1 MTDKADEAHAKS
13 ARHTAPKWSGHRH
26 PRVIAVA
33 LVALMAIAATWWGV
47 AHAPNQEGPAQPA
60 PEGTTADADASDAP
74 DENTTTA
81 QPEEEE
87 PTAPAAPT
95 EPPVEARGLRDVI
108 HTEGTPDSLASSQG
122 YAKLTQALGAL
133 EDQGHGVGVYLCDL
147 SSGAT
152 VTYRKDVRFYPASAF
167 KGPFAVALYEM
178 LVDTGKVGAGD
189 VSDLVS
195 SMIVNSDN
203 NAYTTLRKRYGIQM
217 FGSWLKSFG
226 FDPSGYG
233 GQHTYLVYNYPY
245 TTPDEFARMW
255 THMYDYLSSGSP
267 SASYLS
273 SLFEQRTTSAISNA
287 VGDRYTSWGKAGW
300 YPHAERD
307 GATAAT
313 VDAGIVFSTTGTYL
327 VVAMCDAPEDFDALT
342 RVCSALDATHDD
354 MVA

>member
-1 MTDKADEAHAKS
+1 MTDQADRAHYKGG
-13 ARHTAPKWSGHRH
+13 RRTAPGQTGHGC
-26 PRVIAVA
+26 PRAIAVA
-33 LVALMAIAATWWGV
+33 LTAALVIAATWWGV
-47 AHAPNQEGPAQPA
+47 SHTPSQGGPAQPA
-60 PEGTTADADASDAP
+60 AQETQADAG
-74 DENTTTA
+74 
-81 QPEEEE
+81 
-87 PTAPAAPT
+87 APAATEEAPEGET
-95 EPPVEARGLRDVI
+95 SSVPVVPEEPPVEARDLRDAI
-108 HTEGTPDSLASSQG
+108 QMGGTPDSLPSSQG
-122 YAKLTQALGAL
+122 YAKLTRAIGTL

-152 VTYRKDVRFYPASAF
+152 VTYRKDVRFYPASSF

-178 LVDTGKVGAGD
+178 LVDTGQVSSDD
-189 VSDLVS
+189 VDDLVS

-203 NAYTTLRKRYGIQM
+203 NAYTTLRKRYGMQM

-226 FDPSGYG
+226 FDPSDYG
-233 GQHTYLVYNYPY
+233 GQHTYRVYNYPY

-255 THMYDYLSSGSP
+255 AHMYAYLSSESP

-273 SLFEQRTTSAISNA
+273 SLFEQRSVSAISNA
-287 VGDRYTSWGKAGW
+287 VGDSYRSWGKAGW

-313 VDAGIVFSTTGTYL
+313 VDAGIVFSDTGTYL

-342 RVCSALDATHDD
+342 QVCSALDATHDA

>member
-1 MTDKADEAHAKS
+1 MTDKDGGAQGKDS
-13 ARHTAPKWSGHRH
+13 GRMAPGNRGHRR
-26 PRVIAVA
+26 PRIVVAALAALLTMAVA
-33 LVALMAIAATWWGV
+33 AWWGV
-47 AHAPNQEGPAQPA
+47 SHAPNQENPAQPSA
-60 PEGTTADADASDAP
+60 EDTSAGADASDAP
-74 DENTTTA
+74 DANATT

-87 PTAPAAPT
+87 PTTPAEPA
-95 EPPVEARGLRDVI
+95 EPPVEVRGLKDAI
-108 HTEGTPDSLASSQG
+108 HMDGTPDSLASSQG
-122 YAKLTQALGAL
+122 YAKLTQAIGAL

-147 SSGAT
+147 SNGAT

-167 KGPFAVALYEM
+167 KGPFAVALFEM
-178 LVDTGKVGAGD
+178 LVDPGKVRSSD

-203 NAYTTLRKRYGIQM
+203 NAYETLRKRYGIQM

-255 THMYDYLSSGSP
+255 THMYDYLSSESS

-273 SLFEQRTTSAISNA
+273 SLFEQRTVSAIANA

-313 VDAGIVFSTTGTYL
+313 VDAGIVFSKTGTYL

-342 RVCSALDATHDD
+342 QVCSALDATHDD

>member
-1 MTDKADEAHAKS
+1 MTDTADGMHGRDG
-13 ARHTAPKWSGHRH
+13 RHTAPGQEGHRRR
-26 PRVIAVA
+26 PAIAVA
-33 LVALMAIAATWWGV
+33 LAAVLVIAIATWWGV
-47 AHAPNQEGPAQPA
+47 SHAPSQEGPTQPA
-60 PEGTTADADASDAP
+60 AEDVSAGSVPDAGV
-74 DENTTTA
+74 TTA

-87 PTAPAAPT
+87 PATPT
-95 EPPVEARGLRDVI
+95 EPPEPPVESRALKDAIQMSGV
-108 HTEGTPDSLASSQG
+108 PDALSSSQG
-122 YAKLTQALGAL
+122 YAKLTQAIGAL

-178 LVDTGKVGAGD
+178 LVDTGKVSAGD

-203 NAYTTLRKRYGIQM
+203 NAYETLRKRYGIQM

-245 TTPDEFARMW
+245 TTPDELARMW
-255 THMYDYLSSGSP
+255 THMYGYLSSGSP
-267 SASYLS
+267 SATYLS
-273 SLFEQRTTSAISNA
+273 SLFGQRTVSAISTA
-287 VGDRYTSWGKAGW
+287 VGDKYASWGKAGW

-313 VDAGIVFSTTGTYL
+313 VDAGIVFSNTGTYL

-342 RVCSALDATHDD
+342 RVCAALDATHDD